1 MMINLYY
8 KSSSRCVCLE
18 SALLCVKKGQVTSRY
33 YSSPSLPSVEAW
45 YFSLRGCNRL
55 LRGSC
60 WKWTAE
66 AESVNLLTS
75 PGSVTKLVCQRAIY
89 VLGGGITLPSQ
100 MLASWEEGS
109 VGFSPF
115 KFCGNIV
122 FDSSCVQLQLKAGG
136 HLLGMMKIFSPCSIM
151 IIVALLVATVSATK
165 LNVPRLRLSH
175 KGNLSIYLSMGKSSP
190 SLFYALGFFLLFV
203 FFGRKVLVVKY
214 LSDTWRRSN
223 NRFLYF
229 AHFLLKPLIVSVVVW
244 AGRAKLLF
252 FLGLL
257 FQGVNAL

>member
-89 VLGGGITLPSQ
+89 VLGGELHFQVKCWHREKKDPSDFP
-100 MLASWEEGS
+100 LLNS
-109 VGFSPF
+109 VGILCLTAPVYSFS
-115 KFCGNIV
+115 
-122 FDSSCVQLQLKAGG
+122 
-136 HLLGMMKIFSPCSIM
+136 
-151 IIVALLVATVSATK
+151 
-165 LNVPRLRLSH
+165 LRLEDISS
-175 KGNLSIYLSMGKSSP
+175 GWWRYFPLALSWLLLRYLSPP
-190 SLFYALGFFLLFV
+190 SLPP
-203 FFGRKVLVVKY
+203 
-214 LSDTWRRSN
+214 N
-223 NRFLYF
+223 
-229 AHFLLKPLIVSVVVW
+229 
-244 AGRAKLLF
+244 
-252 FLGLL
+252 
-257 FQGVNAL
+257 

>member
-1 MMINLYY
+1 
-8 KSSSRCVCLE
+8 
-18 SALLCVKKGQVTSRY
+18 
-33 YSSPSLPSVEAW
+33 
-45 YFSLRGCNRL
+45 
-55 LRGSC
+55 
-60 WKWTAE
+60 
-66 AESVNLLTS
+66 
-75 PGSVTKLVCQRAIY
+75 
-89 VLGGGITLPSQ
+89 

-175 KGNLSIYLSMGKSSP
+175 KGNLSIYLWAKALHHYFMRLVFSCC
-190 SLFYALGFFLLFV
+190 LF

-252 FLGLL
+252 FGLL